1 MLAPN
6 LLPKAVP
13 HSGSRL
19 LLGFIVPPDRRLLK
33 GQPPLGHTPPRP
45 SRPPFRERGPYPGHP
60 RSVASLAQRARLLAL
75 GMGAPAPLLPE
86 VVLPRP
92 AQPARRSPGAR
103 VAPLAA
109 GLRRGACRAFGTL
122 ARDGHDPHP
131 GDGEGF
137 WQGALLRP
145 SKLRTQ
151 RLQDRVGLRLEGGSG
166 GRPRGRNHR
175 FRSGTCGIGP
185 EAHRGRPHSFR
196 PPRSLLGRQGLHGGR
211 VGAALDG
218 SLESAL

>member
-19 LLGFIVPPDRRLLK
+19 LLGFIVPPDRRLLE

-60 RSVASLAQRARLLAL
+60 RSVASLVQRGRLLAL

-92 AQPARRSPGAR
+92 AQPARPSPGAR
-103 VAPLAA
+103 VARFAA
-109 GLRRGACRAFGTL
+109 CLRRGAFGAFGSL
-122 ARDGHDPHP
+122 PRLGHDPHP
-131 GDGEGF
+131 GNREGEGLP
-137 WQGALLRP
+137 QGAVRRP
-145 SKLRTQ
+145 SELRTQ
-151 RLQDRVGLRLEGGSG
+151 RL
-166 GRPRGRNHR
+166 
-175 FRSGTCGIGP
+175 
-185 EAHRGRPHSFR
+185 
-196 PPRSLLGRQGLHGGR
+196 
-211 VGAALDG
+211 
-218 SLESAL
+218 

>member
-1 MLAPN
+1 MRARRSATPGRRRSKDAGDVSPDFLLAPPPYTKAPEISGPFTLRRLMRNCGRRGRSRTLMLAPN
-6 LLPKAVP
+6 ILPKAVP

-19 LLGFIVPPDRRLLK
+19 LLGFIVPPDRRLLE

-60 RSVASLAQRARLLAL
+60 RSVASLAQREGLLAL

-92 AQPARRSPGAR
+92 AQPARRSTGAR

-109 GLRRGACRAFGTL
+109 CLRPRACRAFGTL
-122 ARDGHDPHP
+122 ARDGYDPHP

-151 RLQDRVGLRLEGGSG
+151 RLQ
-166 GRPRGRNHR
+166 
-175 FRSGTCGIGP
+175 
-185 EAHRGRPHSFR
+185 
-196 PPRSLLGRQGLHGGR
+196 
-211 VGAALDG
+211 
-218 SLESAL
+218 